1 MSVEQNKA
9 AMRRVFEESLNKG
22 KLEIIPELIAPNY
35 IFRSPL
41 GMEAAGPD
49 GFKQVV
55 IAFRTAFP
63 DLHLEIHNIFAEGDM
78 VAIRHTM
85 SGTFQGEMMGM
96 APTGK
101 HFSLPGAILAKM
113 AGGKE
118 QEAFSFFDV
127 LSFYRQLGISIP
139 PA

>member
-1 MSVEQNKA
+1 MSIEENKA

-22 KLEIIPELIAPNY
+22 NLEVIPELIAPDY
-35 IFRSPL
+35 KFRSPL
-41 GMEAAGPD
+41 GMEARGPE

-63 DLHLEIHNIFAEGDM
+63 DLHLEIHDIFAEGDM
-78 VAIRHTM
+78 VGIRHTM

-96 APTGK
+96 PPTGK

-127 LSFYRQLGISIP
+127 LSFYRQLGVATP
-139 PA
+139 